1 MFATLFLGPAS
12 SAHQDRS
19 GRAPSLARSLPS
31 PSPSQIPRD
40 HVAPERAAHGSRA
53 TETPPSPGSPV
64 CPRVH
69 SAFPAWG
76 RARLLNE
83 SQPRAGLA
91 VQFSSALHLNFFFL
105 SGSGW
110 CWDPS
115 GAGWL
120 LRLRFCVDA
129 TADAADVPFQ
139 RMPALR
145 RVPEMFSAVPP
156 EARVGGSLPQPL
168 SPPGSL
174 QGTRWESALLP
185 RPAPLVGAPRS
196 GMGKGRRWGQTRDLP
211 LPTGCFASLRRAWE
225 DVRNCLCTP
234 PSHWLKRE

>member
-1 MFATLFLGPAS
+1 MLAALLLCPAS

-31 PSPSQIPRD
+31 PPSLPSQIPRD
-40 HVAPERAAHGSRA
+40 HVALERAAHGSRA

-91 VQFSSALHLNFFFL
+91 VQFSCALHFQKIFL
-105 SGSGW
+105 SDSGW

-115 GAGWL
+115 GGRPTA
-120 LRLRFCVDA
+120 A
-129 TADAADVPFQ
+129 TAV
-139 RMPALR
+139 
-145 RVPEMFSAVPP
+145 
-156 EARVGGSLPQPL
+156 
-168 SPPGSL
+168 
-174 QGTRWESALLP
+174 LL
-185 RPAPLVGAPRS
+185 
-196 GMGKGRRWGQTRDLP
+196 GRRH
-211 LPTGCFASLRRAWE
+211 RR
-225 DVRNCLCTP
+225 R
-234 PSHWLKRE
+234 R